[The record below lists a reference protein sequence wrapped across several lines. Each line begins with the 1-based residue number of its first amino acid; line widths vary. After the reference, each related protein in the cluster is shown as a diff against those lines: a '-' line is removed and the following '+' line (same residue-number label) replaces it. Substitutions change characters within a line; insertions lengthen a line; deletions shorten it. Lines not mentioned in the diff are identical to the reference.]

1 MLIRTKDL
9 ELRKLQF
16 REEFQP
22 GAVDFGS
29 EVRQV
34 GTLKTAG
41 HAELVR
47 EHHGGNTS
55 VDDIRVVAS
64 LAGRMEVSCA
74 RCLELVELDVNR
86 SFDLLYR
93 PLDGERRAD
102 EVSISEAETEIGY
115 YKGDGLELEDVLR
128 EQVLLAV
135 PLKTV
140 CRPDCKG
147 LCPHCGK
154 NLNAETC
161 SCEHHESDPRWNAL
175 KGLRD
180 KLQ

>member
-16 REEFQP
+16 NEEFQP
-22 GAVDFGS
+22 GAVDFGPD
-29 EVRQV
+29 VRQV
-34 GTLKTAG
+34 GTLKSEG
-41 HAELVR
+41 RAELVR
-47 EHHGGNTS
+47 EHHGGNET

-64 LAGRMEVSCA
+64 LAGRMEVNCA

-93 PLDGERRAD
+93 PLAAEKGSD

-115 YKGDGLELEDVLR
+115 YKGEGLELEDVLR

-147 LCPHCGK
+147 LCAQCGK
-154 NLNAETC
+154 NLNVETC
-161 SCEHHESDPRWNAL
+161 NCEHHEQDPRWNAL